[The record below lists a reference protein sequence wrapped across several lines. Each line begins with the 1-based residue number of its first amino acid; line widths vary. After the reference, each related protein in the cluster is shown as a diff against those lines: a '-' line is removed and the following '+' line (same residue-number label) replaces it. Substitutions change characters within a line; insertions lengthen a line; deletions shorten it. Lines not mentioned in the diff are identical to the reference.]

1 MLELGAGTGLLGIAL
16 AMLGSF
22 AGPCGPDPRAGAEV
36 VVTDIPPVLDLLAIN
51 VADAKQRY
59 PGLSITVEEL
69 DWYALDTSYGL
80 H

>member
-22 AGPCGPDPRAGAEV
+22 AGSYCSDPRAGAEV
-36 VVTDIPPVLDLLAIN
+36 VVTDIPPVLELLAIN